1 MAEVDVIFDFK
12 GKQISIK
19 CKPEETL
26 KVACEKFCRETRNKK
41 EYLTFFYGDICLIE
55 KKKTKIYFVS
65 MKKIQNQPTLKHL
78 KVIVCV

>member
-1 MAEVDVIFDFK
+1 MAEVEVIFDFK

-55 KKKTKIYFVS
+55 KKKVKDLFCLNE
-65 MKKIQNQPTLKHL
+65 KNPKPTNIKAFESNSTT
-78 KVIVCV
+78 